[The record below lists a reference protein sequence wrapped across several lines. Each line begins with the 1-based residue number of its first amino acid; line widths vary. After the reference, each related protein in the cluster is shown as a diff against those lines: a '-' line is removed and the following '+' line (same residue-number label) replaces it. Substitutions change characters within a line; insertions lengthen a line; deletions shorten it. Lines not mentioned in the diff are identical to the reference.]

1 MTVDEI
7 ERAAM
12 AAARL
17 CQPNPPPDML
27 DCTLYLALYSL
38 YATLYAGQLTRE
50 QARPIKTS
58 ILVQYRKQKDSY
70 DFDMKL
76 RRSAV
81 DLWSNTELAGSTYA
95 QERTLD
101 NADRLWAAVLNLP
114 EGSKPSGR
122 RNQETD

>member
-7 ERAAM
+7 ERGAM
-12 AAARL
+12 TAARL
-17 CQPNPPPDML
+17 CQPSPPHDML

-58 ILVQYRKQKDSY
+58 ILVQYRKQKESY

-81 DLWSNTELAGSTYA
+81 RLWQNTEQAGNAYA
-95 QERTLD
+95 ANRTLD
-101 NADRLWAAVLNLP
+101 NADRLWAATLNLP
-114 EGSKPSGR
+114 EGSRPKNAGKH
-122 RNQETD
+122 